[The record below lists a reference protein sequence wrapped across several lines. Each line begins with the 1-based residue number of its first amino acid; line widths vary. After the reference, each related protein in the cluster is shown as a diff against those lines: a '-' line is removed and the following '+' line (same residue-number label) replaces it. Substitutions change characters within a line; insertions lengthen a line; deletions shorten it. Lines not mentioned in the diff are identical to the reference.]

1 MTLQNDFIE
10 LKDHN
15 LWMGINSENE
25 WVILDRNLPGNKN
38 ASRVSDIYL
47 IRCSD
52 WTFFKDKYYNWNA
65 PKYKWVIKYLHSLEG
80 ENQKNSE
87 EIAFKILNEY
97 ISKKNEMKYEFIKT
111 LHNSYLEKKGL
122 SSRSIVKAKKWR
134 ASICWE
140 CHNSVDNSFDYE
152 CNSCGWI
159 ICSSCGACKK
169 GGC

>member
-38 ASRVSDIYL
+38 ASRASDIYL

-65 PKYKWVIKYLHSLEG
+65 
-80 ENQKNSE
+80 
-87 EIAFKILNEY
+87 LN
-97 ISKKNEMKYEFIKT
+97 II
-111 LHNSYLEKKGL
+111 GL
-122 SSRSIVKAKKWR
+122 
-134 ASICWE
+134 
-140 CHNSVDNSFDYE
+140 
-152 CNSCGWI
+152 
-159 ICSSCGACKK
+159 
-169 GGC
+169 